1 MSIFR
6 CDCCGRP
13 VDTDCEDGETRALAT
28 GQEDW
33 VFLCE
38 RCAELEAA
46 EANLYLEQMQ
56 QMVANK

>member
-1 MSIFR
+1 MSILR

-13 VDTDCEDGETRALAT
+13 VDTDYEGETRAVAT

-33 VFLCE
+33 VFLCAKCSE
-38 RCAELEAA
+38 IEAA

-56 QMVANK
+56 QMVAHK